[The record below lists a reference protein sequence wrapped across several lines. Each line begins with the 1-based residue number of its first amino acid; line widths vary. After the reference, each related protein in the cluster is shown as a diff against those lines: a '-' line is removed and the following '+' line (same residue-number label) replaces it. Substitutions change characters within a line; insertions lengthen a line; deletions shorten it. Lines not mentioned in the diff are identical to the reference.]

1 MARAFAAAV
10 PLLRHPGLIVAPER
24 LPSTPPGFEA
34 LVSAHPVPDERSVRA
49 GRAALDA
56 ARAVAPGD
64 CLVVLLSGG
73 ASALMT
79 VPAPGVSLEAKREVT
94 RQLLRADA
102 DIHAVNCVR
111 KHLSDVKGGRL
122 APAPS

>member
-1 MARAFAAAV
+1 MSG
-10 PLLRHPGLIVAPER
+10 PT
-24 LPSTPPGFEA
+24 S
-34 LVSAHPVPDERSVRA
+34 
-49 GRAALDA
+49 
-56 ARAVAPGD
+56 

-73 ASALMT
+73 ASALMA

-94 RQLLRADA
+94 RRLLRADA

-122 APAPS
+122 AAACAGRTVTLAISTWSATTPA